1 MNRIVAG
8 LKYLTEQFSAS
19 RHEFCRDNQPQGAM
33 LADGLVN
40 NGYAKEKGDRLAVT
54 DMGRKLLSASNQPE
68 MTIDG

>member
-1 MNRIVAG
+1 MNRIAQG
-8 LKYLTEQFSAS
+8 LAYLAEQFSAS

-54 DMGRKLLSASNQPE
+54 DMGRKLLSASEQPLLDS
-68 MTIDG
+68 DG